1 MKFATLQ
8 QILHVFD
15 QSDQLKPSEI
25 ALRLNK
31 NRDTIHKYLKI
42 LVEQGKLIKYG
53 KTPHV
58 RYGLSPFLSDQKQNI
73 TKPQYDFYYK
83 DIQILDTIFL
93 KYDARGAI
101 LQGADGFVDRCMS
114 RQFDPIDKHR
124 SYISVYNY
132 LQSQM
137 NNCGLLDAKKA
148 LTQRVQMLYLDQL
161 YYADQYTWMEFGRGK
176 TAEMTFYAKQSQS
189 YQLIQES
196 INLFIRKIECLIKTT
211 QVDALAFT
219 PASIKRQYQILD
231 CIDVRLSH
239 IVLPRINLVKYYP
252 NKIIVPQKSL
262 KSRADRLQ
270 NARETIFVYDTS
282 VSTYKKILLID
293 DFV

>member
-1 MKFATLQ
+1 MKFSTLQ
-8 QILHVFD
+8 HILHVFG

-31 NRDTIHKYLKI
+31 NRDTVHKYLKI

-58 RYGLSPFLSDQKQNI
+58 RYGLSSFLGGQQNI
-73 TKPQYDFYYK
+73 TKIQYDFDYK
-83 DIQILDTIFL
+83 DIQILDTTFL
-93 KYDARGAI
+93 KYDARGGI
-101 LQGADGFVDRCMS
+101 LQGVEGFVDRCES
-114 RQFDPIDKHR
+114 RQFDPIQKSI
-124 SYISVYNY
+124 SYLSIYNY
-132 LQSQM
+132 LQSQI

-148 LTQRVQMLYLDQL
+148 LAQHVQTLYLDQL

-176 TAEMTFYAKQSQS
+176 VAEMTFYAKQSQN

-196 INLFIRKIECLIKTT
+196 INLFVRKIECLIKTT

-231 CIDVRLSH
+231 CIDARLSH
-239 IVLPRINLVKYYP
+239 IALPRINLVKYYP
-252 NKIIVPQKSL
+252 NKVIVPQKSL
-262 KSRADRLQ
+262 KSRVDRLQ

-282 VSTYKKILLID
+282 VRSYKKVLLID